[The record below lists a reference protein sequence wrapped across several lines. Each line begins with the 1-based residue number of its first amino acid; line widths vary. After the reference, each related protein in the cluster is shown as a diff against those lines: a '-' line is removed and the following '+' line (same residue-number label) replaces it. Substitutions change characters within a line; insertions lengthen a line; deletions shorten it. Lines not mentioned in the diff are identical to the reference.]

1 MPAPILPLIE
11 AVTHWP
17 ERGALIGLDLGTKTI
32 GVAVSDPDRR
42 LATGVETIH
51 RKAFKADAARL
62 LAISGE
68 RNAVGFVLGL
78 PINMDGSEGPRAQ
91 STRAFARNFSN
102 LTGLAIALWDERL
115 STAAVEREL
124 IGMDVS
130 RARRAEVIDEHAA
143 MFILQGALDRLATAA
158 RGPLRMAV
166 VISALLPVFLL
177 IVLGFILKRSLM
189 RLDTQWHGL
198 ERLTYYVLFPTLL
211 IQTLVKADL
220 SSVPVAGVGGALMLS
235 ALAMSLLCLALRPV
249 FSRWN
254 IDGPAFTSI
263 FQGATRWQT
272 YVALAVSSN
281 LFGHT
286 GLALAS
292 VAMVAII
299 PLVNVFSV
307 SVLAHYAAPE
317 KQSLRAIVMTVLTN
331 PLIWAC
337 AIGLAVN
344 VTHLPLPQVWHDV
357 AEALGRSSL
366 GIGLLVTGAG
376 LQLAG
381 MFRPSLAASIAVLLK
396 LILMPVLGVA
406 LALWFGISG
415 SSLVIV
421 AVCSAVPTSSS
432 AYVLAR
438 QMGGDAPLL
447 AQIITLQTI
456 LAAVTMPIAIALVA

>member
-1 MPAPILPLIE
+1 M
-11 AVTHWP
+11 V
-17 ERGALIGLDLGTKTI
+17 
-32 GVAVSDPDRR
+32 
-42 LATGVETIH
+42 
-51 RKAFKADAARL
+51 
-62 LAISGE
+62 
-68 RNAVGFVLGL
+68 
-78 PINMDGSEGPRAQ
+78 
-91 STRAFARNFSN
+91 
-102 LTGLAIALWDERL
+102 
-115 STAAVEREL
+115 
-124 IGMDVS
+124 
-130 RARRAEVIDEHAA
+130 
-143 MFILQGALDRLATAA
+143 
-158 RGPLRMAV
+158 V

-177 IVLGFILKRSLM
+177 IVLGFVLKRSLM
-189 RLDTQWHGL
+189 RLDTQWDGL

-211 IQTLVKADL
+211 IQTLVQADL
-220 SSVPVAGVGGALMLS
+220 SSVPVAGVGGALLLA
-235 ALAMSLLCLALRPV
+235 ALMMSLLCLALRPL

-272 YVALAVSSN
+272 FVALAVASN

-307 SVLAHYAAPE
+307 AVLAHYASPE
-317 KQSLRAIVMTVLTN
+317 KQSFRAIVMTVAQN

-337 AIGLAVN
+337 VIGLVVN
-344 VTHLPLPQVWHDV
+344 VTHLPLPKVWHDV

-376 LQLAG
+376 LHLEG
-381 MFRPSLAASIAVLLK
+381 LFRPSLAASIAVFLK
-396 LILMPVLGVA
+396 LVLMPVLGIA
-406 LALWFGISG
+406 LALSFGITG

-421 AVCSAVPTSSS
+421 AVCSAVPCASS

-456 LAAVTMPIAIALVA
+456 LAAITMPVVIALVT

>member
-1 MPAPILPLIE
+1 
-11 AVTHWP
+11 
-17 ERGALIGLDLGTKTI
+17 
-32 GVAVSDPDRR
+32 
-42 LATGVETIH
+42 
-51 RKAFKADAARL
+51 
-62 LAISGE
+62 
-68 RNAVGFVLGL
+68 
-78 PINMDGSEGPRAQ
+78 
-91 STRAFARNFSN
+91 
-102 LTGLAIALWDERL
+102 
-115 STAAVEREL
+115 
-124 IGMDVS
+124 
-130 RARRAEVIDEHAA
+130 
-143 MFILQGALDRLATAA
+143 
-158 RGPLRMAV
+158 MAV
-166 VISALLPVFLL
+166 VVSALLPVFLL
-177 IVLGFILKRSLM
+177 IVLGFVLRRTLM

-235 ALAMSLLCLALRPV
+235 ALAMSLLCLALRPL

-272 YVALAVSSN
+272 YVALAVSGN

-299 PLVNVFSV
+299 PLVNVLSV
-307 SVLAHYAAPE
+307 WVLAQYASPE
-317 KQSLRAIVMTVLTN
+317 KQSLRAIVMTVVQN

-337 AIGLAVN
+337 ALGITVN
-344 VTHLPLPQVWHDV
+344 VTHLPLPQLWHDV
-357 AEALGRSSL
+357 ADALGRSSL

-376 LQLAG
+376 LHLEG
-381 MFRPSLAASIAVLLK
+381 MLRPSLAASTGVFLK
-396 LILMPVLGVA
+396 LVLMPVLAVA
-406 LALWFGISG
+406 LALSFGVSG

-456 LAAVTMPIAIALVA
+456 LAAITMPIAIALVTTGP

>member
-1 MPAPILPLIE
+1 
-11 AVTHWP
+11 
-17 ERGALIGLDLGTKTI
+17 
-32 GVAVSDPDRR
+32 
-42 LATGVETIH
+42 
-51 RKAFKADAARL
+51 
-62 LAISGE
+62 
-68 RNAVGFVLGL
+68 
-78 PINMDGSEGPRAQ
+78 
-91 STRAFARNFSN
+91 
-102 LTGLAIALWDERL
+102 
-115 STAAVEREL
+115 
-124 IGMDVS
+124 
-130 RARRAEVIDEHAA
+130 
-143 MFILQGALDRLATAA
+143 
-158 RGPLRMAV
+158 MAV

-381 MFRPSLAASIAVLLK
+381 MFRPSLAASIAVFLK

-456 LAAVTMPIAIALVA
+456 LAAATMPIAIALVA

>member
-1 MPAPILPLIE
+1 M
-11 AVTHWP
+11 
-17 ERGALIGLDLGTKTI
+17 
-32 GVAVSDPDRR
+32 
-42 LATGVETIH
+42 
-51 RKAFKADAARL
+51 AA
-62 LAISGE
+62 
-68 RNAVGFVLGL
+68 
-78 PINMDGSEGPRAQ
+78 
-91 STRAFARNFSN
+91 
-102 LTGLAIALWDERL
+102 
-115 STAAVEREL
+115 
-124 IGMDVS
+124 
-130 RARRAEVIDEHAA
+130 
-143 MFILQGALDRLATAA
+143 
-158 RGPLRMAV
+158 

-177 IVLGFILKRSLM
+177 IVLGFILRRSLM

-220 SSVPVAGVGGALMLS
+220 STVPVAGVGGALMLS
-235 ALAMSLLCLALRPV
+235 ALAMSLLCLALRPL

-307 SVLAHYAAPE
+307 SVLAHYATPE

-381 MFRPSLAASIAVLLK
+381 MFRPSLAASIAVFLK

-456 LAAVTMPIAIALVA
+456 LAAVTMPIVIALVS